1 MRAWS
6 SRERH
11 LAIMTAALVAT
22 WLVVSWVVLPLWDRL
37 SLLHQQGG
45 GSEEKLARLQT
56 LLHHRGDIERQYQQ
70 YTAYFS
76 RDPDEVLHS
85 AFLDELEELAGAEGL
100 QINLKPQSVERD
112 DRLNRVTVELDVDGT
127 QEAILGFLERLL
139 TAPQLMEVERFR
151 VSTTASVD
159 RPVQASV
166 VVTKLVLRHASS
178 K

>member
-1 MRAWS
+1 MRTWS
-6 SRERH
+6 ARERH
-11 LAIMTAALVAT
+11 LAISTAALVGT
-22 WLVVSWVVLPLWDRL
+22 WLVISWVVLPLWDRL

-56 LLHHRGDIERQYQQ
+56 LLHRRGDIDRQYQQ
-70 YTAYFS
+70 YDAYFS
-76 RDPDEVLHS
+76 RDPEEILQS
-85 AFLDELEELAGAEGL
+85 ALLDELEQLAGAEGL
-100 QINLKPQSVERD
+100 QINLKPQPVERGE
-112 DRLNRVTVELDVDGT
+112 RLNRVTVELDVDGT

-139 TAPQLMEVERFR
+139 TAPQLMDVERFR
-151 VSTTASVD
+151 VSTTASLD